1 MIAAAFLRW
10 GAILCYNLTCRAL
23 RRRGGRKENAV
34 EPRTRCFWV
43 REENAL
49 YRAYHDEE
57 WGAPIHDEQAMYE
70 LFLLELF
77 QAGLSWITLLKK
89 REAFRAAFDGFDAEK
104 IAAYGEEKIA
114 SLLQDAGIIR
124 SRGKIEAA
132 IANAGIVLEL
142 RREFG
147 SFCGYL
153 WSFSGGKVVL
163 SPDGRP
169 RATSPL
175 SDRMAADMKRRG
187 MRYAG
192 SVTIHSFLQA
202 AGIVN
207 EHERACFRYAELT
220 SACGAD
226 GAVTQ

>member
-1 MIAAAFLRW
+1 MIFAANPADSDERET
-10 GAILCYNLTCRAL
+10 NAL
-23 RRRGGRKENAV
+23 EQKK
-34 EPRTRCFWV
+34 RCFWV
-43 REENAL
+43 REDSSL
-49 YRAYHDEE
+49 YCAYHDEE
-57 WGAPIHDEQAMYE
+57 WGTPIHDDQSMYA

-89 REAFRAAFDGFDAEK
+89 RDAFSAAFDSFDVEK
-104 IAAYGEEKIA
+104 IAAYDEQKVE

-132 IANAGIVLEL
+132 IGNAKIVLAL
-142 RREFG
+142 KREFG
-147 SFCGYL
+147 SFCNYL

-163 SPDGRP
+163 SPDGQP

-175 SDRMAADMKRRG
+175 SDRIAADMKQRG

-207 EHERACFRYAELT
+207 EHEESCYRYDELMRD
-220 SACGAD
+220 CGEAQ
-226 GAVTQ
+226 TIRE

>member
-1 MIAAAFLRW
+1 MEQK
-10 GAILCYNLTCRAL
+10 N
-23 RRRGGRKENAV
+23 
-34 EPRTRCFWV
+34 RCFWV
-43 REENAL
+43 RADSAP
-49 YRAYHDEE
+49 YCAYHDEE
-57 WGAPIHDEQAMYE
+57 WGTPIRDERDMYA

-89 REAFRAAFDGFDAEK
+89 REAFRAAFDDFDVEK
-104 IAAYGEEKIA
+104 IARYGEEKIA

-132 IANAGIVLEL
+132 VSNAKIVLAL

-153 WSFSGGKVVL
+153 WSFSDGKVVL

-169 RATSPL
+169 RTTSPL
-175 SDRMAADMKRRG
+175 SDRMAEDMKRRG

-207 EHERACFRYAELT
+207 EHEPACYRYGELMRET
-220 SACGAD
+220 GE
-226 GAVTQ
+226 GQTIRE

>member
-1 MIAAAFLRW
+1 MEQ
-10 GAILCYNLTCRAL
+10 
-23 RRRGGRKENAV
+23 KK
-34 EPRTRCFWV
+34 RCFWV
-43 REENAL
+43 REDSPL
-49 YRAYHDEE
+49 YCAYHDEE
-57 WGAPIHDEQAMYE
+57 WGTPIRDDQSMYA

-89 REAFRAAFDGFDAEK
+89 REAFSAAFDGFAVDK

-114 SLLQDAGIIR
+114 SLMQDAGIIR

-132 IANAGIVLEL
+132 ISNAKIVLSL
-142 RREFG
+142 REEFG
-147 SFCGYL
+147 SFCNYL

-163 SPDGRP
+163 SPDGLP

-207 EHERACFRYAELT
+207 EHEHSCYRYAELMRDT
-220 SACGAD
+220 GAD
-226 GAVTQ
+226 QTILE

>member
-1 MIAAAFLRW
+1 MEQK
-10 GAILCYNLTCRAL
+10 N
-23 RRRGGRKENAV
+23 
-34 EPRTRCFWV
+34 RCFWV
-43 REENAL
+43 RADSAL
-49 YRAYHDEE
+49 YCAYHDEE
-57 WGAPIHDEQAMYE
+57 WGTPIRDERDMYA

-89 REAFRAAFDGFDAEK
+89 REAFRAAFDDFDVEK
-104 IAAYGEEKIA
+104 IARYGEEKIA

-132 IANAGIVLEL
+132 VSNAKIVLAL

-153 WSFSGGKVVL
+153 WSFSDGKVVL

-169 RATSPL
+169 RTTSPL
-175 SDRMAADMKRRG
+175 SDRMAEDMKRRG

-207 EHERACFRYAELT
+207 EHEPACYRYGELMRET
-220 SACGAD
+220 GE
-226 GAVTQ
+226 GQTIRE

>member
-1 MIAAAFLRW
+1 M
-10 GAILCYNLTCRAL
+10 
-23 RRRGGRKENAV
+23 
-34 EPRTRCFWV
+34 EPKKRCAWV
-43 REENAL
+43 NEQSAL
-49 YRAYHDEE
+49 YCAYHDDE
-57 WGAPIHDEQAMYE
+57 WGAPIREDGPMYE

-89 REAFRAAFDGFDAEK
+89 REAFRAAFDGFDMDK
-104 IAAYGEEKIA
+104 IAAYDEQKIH

-132 IANAGIVLEL
+132 VSNAKIVLAL
-142 RREFG
+142 REEFG
-147 SFCGYL
+147 SFCNYL
-153 WSFSGGKVVL
+153 WSFSQGKVVL
-163 SPDGRP
+163 SPTGEP

-175 SDRMAADMKRRG
+175 SDRMSADMKRRG

-207 EHERACFRYAELT
+207 EHEPSCARYAELL
-220 SACGAD
+220 AQAECG
-226 GAVTQ
+226 GTILE

>member
-1 MIAAAFLRW
+1 MEQK
-10 GAILCYNLTCRAL
+10 N
-23 RRRGGRKENAV
+23 
-34 EPRTRCFWV
+34 RCFWV
-43 REENAL
+43 RADSAL
-49 YRAYHDEE
+49 YCAYHDEE
-57 WGAPIHDEQAMYE
+57 WGMPIRDERDMYA

-89 REAFRAAFDGFDAEK
+89 REAFQAAFDDFDVEK
-104 IAAYGEEKIA
+104 IARYGEEKIA

-132 IANAGIVLEL
+132 VSNAKIVLAL

-153 WSFSGGKVVL
+153 WSFSDGKVVL

-169 RATSPL
+169 RTTSPL
-175 SDRMAADMKRRG
+175 SDRMAEDMKRRG

-207 EHERACFRYAELT
+207 EHEPACYRYGELMRET
-220 SACGAD
+220 GE
-226 GAVTQ
+226 GQTIRE

>member
-1 MIAAAFLRW
+1 MEQT
-10 GAILCYNLTCRAL
+10 N
-23 RRRGGRKENAV
+23 
-34 EPRTRCFWV
+34 RCFWV
-43 REENAL
+43 KADSAL
-49 YRAYHDEE
+49 YCAYHDEE
-57 WGAPIHDEQAMYE
+57 WGTPIRDDRAMYA

-89 REAFRAAFDGFDAEK
+89 REAFREAFDDFSVEALARYDAAK
-104 IAAYGEEKIA
+104 IE
-114 SLLQDAGIIR
+114 SLMQNAGIIR

-132 IANAGIVLEL
+132 ISNAKIVLEL
-142 RREFG
+142 KREYG
-147 SFCGYL
+147 SFCEYL
-153 WSFSGGKVVL
+153 WSFSAGKVVL
-163 SPDGRP
+163 SPDGQP

-207 EHERACFRYAELT
+207 EHEAGCYRYGELMREIGSGQT
-220 SACGAD
+220 ILE
-226 GAVTQ
+226 

>member
-1 MIAAAFLRW
+1 MLW
-10 GAILCYNLTCRAL
+10 YNQICR
-23 RRRGGRKENAV
+23 KNENGKREWYAV
-34 EPRTRCFWV
+34 EQKRRCFWV
-43 REENAL
+43 KEDSAL
-49 YRAYHDEE
+49 YCAYHDEE
-57 WGAPIHDEQAMYE
+57 WGTPIRDDQTMYA

-89 REAFRAAFDGFDAEK
+89 REAFYAAFDGFDVEK

-114 SLLQDAGIIR
+114 SLMQDAGIIR
-124 SRGKIEAA
+124 SRGKIAAA
-132 IANAGIVLEL
+132 IDNAKIVLAL
-142 RREFG
+142 KREFG
-147 SFCGYL
+147 SFCNYL

-163 SPDGRP
+163 SPLDQP
-169 RATSPL
+169 RTTSPL

-207 EHERACFRYAELT
+207 EHETGCFRNDELMRENGEGQT
-220 SACGAD
+220 MRE
-226 GAVTQ
+226 